1 MTKGQTVG
9 YQRVSTADQN
19 TDRQLDGIQVDKMFT
34 DHASGKDT
42 RRPAL
47 TECLGYVR
55 EGDEL
60 VVHSMDRL
68 SRSVIDMLTTVNDLA
83 GRGVRIRF
91 LKEGLTFG
99 DADDPCGEL
108 MLTVMAAV
116 AQFERSLLLER
127 QREGIAIA
135 KAKGV
140 YKGRKPALSDR
151 QATEVAGRLAAGE
164 SASALAREYKVSV
177 ATIYNCR
184 ARAQSTRE

>member
-1 MTKGQTVG
+1 MTNGQIVG

-19 TDRQLDGIQVDKMFT
+19 TDRQLDGIAVDKMFT

-42 RRPAL
+42 HRPAL
-47 TECLGYVR
+47 TECLRYVR

-91 LKEGLTFG
+91 VKEGHATFG

-127 QREGIAIA
+127 QREGIAM
-135 KAKGV
+135 
-140 YKGRKPALSDR
+140 
-151 QATEVAGRLAAGE
+151 
-164 SASALAREYKVSV
+164 ARP
-177 ATIYNCR
+177 R
-184 ARAQSTRE
+184 ASTRAASRRCRTGRPPRSPRAWSRVSQRQRWPTSTC